1 MPCFLRPRSLFG
13 LKPLPPFLLFLAFG
27 VIPSLADAADW
38 QERPDWQAIFSAQ
51 SASGTIAVADERKG
65 GSRLWVVDAARAQQ
79 RFIPASTFKIPH
91 ALFALD
97 AGVVRDEFQ
106 VFPWDGKV
114 RDYPAW
120 NRDQDLRSS
129 MRNSTVWV
137 YQWIAGQL
145 GEDQARRYLAASD
158 YGNADPSGGRYGY
171 WLDGRLAIS
180 AQEQIAFLR
189 RLYRNALPFK
199 LAHQRLVKDVI
210 IVEAG
215 RDWILRAKTGWSGSL
230 GWWVGWVAK
239 ADGPVF
245 FALNIDTPN
254 RADDLPKREA
264 IGRAVLRSLE
274 ALP

>member
-1 MPCFLRPRSLFG
+1 MPFRAV
-13 LKPLPPFLLFLAFG
+13 LFLAAALLP
-27 VIPSLADAADW
+27 VLAQAAGW
-38 QERPDWQAIFSAQ
+38 QERPDWQAIFATQ
-51 SASGTIAVADERKG
+51 GANGTIAVADERKG
-65 GSRLWVVDAARAQQ
+65 GSQWWVVDAERAQQ
-79 RFIPASTFKIPH
+79 RFIPASTFKIAH
-91 ALFALD
+91 ALFALE

-106 VFPWDGKV
+106 VFPWDGQV

-145 GEDQARRYLAASD
+145 GEDQARRYLLASN
-158 YGNADPSGGRYGY
+158 YGNADPSGGKYGY

-189 RLYRNALPFK
+189 RLYRNELPFK
-199 LAHQRLVKDVI
+199 LAHQRLVKDVM

-230 GWWVGWVAK
+230 GWWVGCVEK
-239 ADGPVF
+239 PDGPVF
-245 FALNIDTPN
+245 FALNIDTPQ

-264 IGRAVLRSLE
+264 VGRAVLRSLE